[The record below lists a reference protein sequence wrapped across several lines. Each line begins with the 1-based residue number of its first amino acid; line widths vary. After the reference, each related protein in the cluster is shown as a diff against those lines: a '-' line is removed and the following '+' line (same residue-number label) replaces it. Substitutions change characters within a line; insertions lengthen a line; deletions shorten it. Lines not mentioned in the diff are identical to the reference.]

1 MKSTT
6 LLMASLLASSALAQP
21 HRQRHRHAQH
31 QRDLEVVWVTET
43 DWVTDVIGVT
53 STVWVSPGF
62 VAPTEATTESSTT
75 TQAAAEF
82 FQGASSAPSAP
93 STSVYVAPSSSA
105 YVAPVETPSSSA
117 YVAPVETSTPAATS
131 TTPAYVA
138 PVAESSSSSTPAQ
151 VYTPPAAST
160 SVYSAP
166 EPTTS
171 TAAAAAATTAA
182 SSLSGSI
189 ATTGSTTGTCEGSG
203 NICQGDITYYTAG
216 LGACGLTTDGD
227 NENVVALPHDFMGTQ
242 SNGNP
247 YCGKTVTIYCVA
259 TGKSTQATVVDKC
272 MGCTGRS
279 IDLSIKAM
287 AALDPNYETVGR
299 ETATWWFN

>member
-6 LLMASLLASSALAQP
+6 LFMASLLASSTLAQP

-62 VAPTEATTESSTT
+62 VAPTEATTESATT
-75 TQAAAEF
+75 TQAAEF
-82 FQGASSAPSAP
+82 FQGASSASSAS
-93 STSVYVAPSSSA
+93 STSVYVAPSSPA
-105 YVAPVETPSSSA
+105 YVAPVETPSST

-131 TTPAYVA
+131 STPAYVA
-138 PVAESSSSSTPAQ
+138 PVVESSSSSTPAQ

-171 TAAAAAATTAA
+171 TAAAAAATTAV
-182 SSLSGSI
+182 SSSSSSGSI
-189 ATTGSTTGTCEGSG
+189 ATTGSTTGTCEGSS
-203 NICQGDITYYTAG
+203 NVCQGDITYYTAG

-227 NENVVALPHDFMGTQ
+227 TESVIALPHDFMGTQ